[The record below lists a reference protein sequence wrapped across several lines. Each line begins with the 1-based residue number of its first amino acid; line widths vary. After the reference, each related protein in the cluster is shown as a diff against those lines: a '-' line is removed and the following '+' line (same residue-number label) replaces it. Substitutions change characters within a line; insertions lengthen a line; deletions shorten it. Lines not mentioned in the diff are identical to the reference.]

1 MFTAI
6 LPHWARSKN
15 RGWGSSS
22 VVEHLFI
29 TFKGMV
35 SIPNIAK
42 KKKREKKINKKKIF
56 IYDGQKKKM

>member
-42 KKKREKKINKKKIF
+42 KKKEKRR
-56 IYDGQKKKM
+56 